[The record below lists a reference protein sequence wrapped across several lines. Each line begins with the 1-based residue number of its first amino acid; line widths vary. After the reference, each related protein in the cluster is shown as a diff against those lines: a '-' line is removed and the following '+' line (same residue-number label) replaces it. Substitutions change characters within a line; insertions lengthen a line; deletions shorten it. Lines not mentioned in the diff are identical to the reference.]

1 MSRKSFKQRCVAL
14 LAVFVMIISC
24 LGFQAPKTD
33 AYAATTGM
41 SVVCGKRTIAVK
53 CTTTIKT
60 SVPATFKSSDT
71 SVALVNSKGLV
82 VGRKAGV
89 SKITITAK
97 NNKKIKR
104 IVTITVKNQ
113 LAAKTPA
120 SGKMTLYIGHSSTIK
135 TNLPATFK
143 SMNTMV
149 ATVDRTGK
157 VVAKKA
163 GSVKIKM
170 TAKSNPKLTAM
181 VTVTVKTPLIVTSPK
196 SSRVAIKLGESVT
209 IRTNIPADFDLD
221 CNGAVGIKTINQM
234 ACVVE
239 PLNIGVYIVK
249 VKAKNNP
256 KLVKKIR
263 IIVSG
268 KKDANDVAALKK
280 IIKDLNSQG
289 MQFPENLENECYKWK
304 KMNNDSDALCR
315 LVAID
320 WPNMENE
327 YNTKAYPH
335 VLNIDGLEYLESL
348 DVRNNNLTGLNI
360 TNCDNLKY
368 LDCSNNNLQNLNVSN
383 LKNLIDLYCS
393 DNRLTKLDA
402 TVLPKIETL
411 YCCNNNLT
419 SLDVRNLKKLSQLDC
434 SNNKLASLDV
444 SSLTK
449 LRVLDCSKNRIKKL
463 DVSKCACL
471 RDLNYGDNVMVI
483 GWN

>member
-170 TAKSNPKLTAM
+170 TAKSNPKLTAI

-196 SSRVAIKLGESVT
+196 SSRVSIKLGESVT
-209 IRTNIPADFDLD
+209 IRTNIPADFDFSGYAD
-221 CNGAVGIKTINQM
+221 RGMEDQRSCEIIPNDRGVVTVTI
-234 ACVVE
+234 
-239 PLNIGVYIVK
+239 
-249 VKAKNNP
+249 KAKSNP
-256 KLVKKIR
+256 KLVRTVK
-263 IIVSG
+263 IIVT
-268 KKDANDVAALKK
+268 LKK
-280 IIKDLNSQG
+280 IQ
-289 MQFPENLENECYKWK
+289 
-304 KMNNDSDALCR
+304 R
-315 LVAID
+315 
-320 WPNMENE
+320 
-327 YNTKAYPH
+327 
-335 VLNIDGLEYLESL
+335 
-348 DVRNNNLTGLNI
+348 
-360 TNCDNLKY
+360 
-368 LDCSNNNLQNLNVSN
+368 
-383 LKNLIDLYCS
+383 
-393 DNRLTKLDA
+393 
-402 TVLPKIETL
+402 TL
-411 YCCNNNLT
+411 
-419 SLDVRNLKKLSQLDC
+419 RH
-434 SNNKLASLDV
+434 
-444 SSLTK
+444 
-449 LRVLDCSKNRIKKL
+449 
-463 DVSKCACL
+463 
-471 RDLNYGDNVMVI
+471 
-483 GWN
+483 